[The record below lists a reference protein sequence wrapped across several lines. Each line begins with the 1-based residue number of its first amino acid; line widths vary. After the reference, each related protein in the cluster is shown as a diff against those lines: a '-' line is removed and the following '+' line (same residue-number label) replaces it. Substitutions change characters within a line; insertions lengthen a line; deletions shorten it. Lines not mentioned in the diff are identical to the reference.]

1 MKNSSYGMRKGLN
14 MIYEFETLMRLIGAA
29 VQGKEMSNLPDN
41 LDWQKIERLANEQ
54 AVQTLLGYA
63 LKLSPGLACP
73 EEQRKRIVGQM
84 RQLAFSNNAWR
95 ASILRLI
102 QQMNDAGIPA
112 LLIKGYAVADCYA
125 APDCRMSGDVDVLI
139 DPKDEKRA
147 CAFMKANGF
156 AVDRRWKNGHHDVC
170 QHPQLGC
177 VELHVMLYGEI
188 VEDVWFGRMDGREF
202 VSEPAIEVATQDGS
216 YRTLGYTDH
225 MIFLMLHLIK
235 HFIMTGMSLR
245 MMLDVALFFSHHA
258 ERIDSARFWKTMESL
273 KYGTIAQSILWA
285 MARYCGIDAT
295 SIPGLCE
302 ACPEQVD
309 MILDD
314 LENGGWLGKIDEKA
328 REEGWYE
335 YNRQLLMKNRSKAQY
350 LLFMLRWKIGAYLKA
365 LFPSRKTLAIRYPC
379 VQKSVIV
386 IPFAWVHRL
395 IFRGSRAVKK
405 GALTTYIVTDEKKIG
420 ASAQTRVQMFK
431 DLGMMD

>member
-1 MKNSSYGMRKGLN
+1 MTN
-14 MIYEFETLMRLIGAA
+14 EFKALMQLVGAA
-29 VQGKEMSNLPDN
+29 AQGKTLQKLPDD
-41 LDWQKIERLANEQ
+41 LDWARIERLANEQ

-63 LKLSPGLACP
+63 LRLSPALDCP
-73 EEQRKRIVGQM
+73 AELRESLVSQM
-84 RQLAFSNNAWR
+84 RQEAFSNHAWKHSTLQLLAEMNA
-95 ASILRLI
+95 
-102 QQMNDAGIPA
+102 AGIPA

-125 APDCRMSGDVDVLI
+125 APDCRMSGDTDLLI
-139 DPKDEKRA
+139 EPKNEKRA

-156 AVDRRWKNGHHDVC
+156 AVERRWTNGHHDVC
-170 QHPQLGC
+170 RHPQLGC
-177 VELHVMLYGEI
+177 VELHVMLYDEI

-202 VSEPAIEVATQDGS
+202 VSESAIEVATRDGS

-258 ERIDSARFWKTMESL
+258 ERIDSARFWKTIESL

-285 MARYCGIDAT
+285 MVCYCGIDQT
-295 SIPGLCE
+295 SLPGLCGD
-302 ACPEQVD
+302 CPESVE

-314 LENGGWLGKIDEKA
+314 LESGGWLGKIDEKA

-350 LLFMLRWKIGAYLKA
+350 LLFMLHWKIGAYLRA

-379 VQKSVIV
+379 VQKSALL
-386 IPFAWVHRL
+386 IPLVWLHRL

-405 GALTTYIVTDEKKIG
+405 GALTTYIVTDEKKVG
-420 ASAQTRVQMFK
+420 VLAQERVQMFK
-431 DLGMMD
+431 NLGMMD

>member
-1 MKNSSYGMRKGLN
+1 MTN
-14 MIYEFETLMRLIGAA
+14 EFKALMQLVGAA
-29 VQGKEMSNLPDN
+29 AQGKAVSGLPDDM
-41 LDWQKIERLANEQ
+41 DWPKIERLADEQ

-63 LKLSPGLACP
+63 LRLSSALDCP
-73 EEQRKRIVGQM
+73 AELRESLVSQM
-84 RQLAFSNNAWR
+84 RQEAFSNHAWKHSTLQLLAEMNA
-95 ASILRLI
+95 
-102 QQMNDAGIPA
+102 AGIPA

-125 APDCRMSGDVDVLI
+125 APDCRMSGDTDLLI
-139 DPKDEKRA
+139 ELKNEKRA

-156 AVDRRWKNGHHDVC
+156 AVERRWTNGHHDVC
-170 QHPQLGC
+170 HHPRLGC
-177 VELHVMLYGEI
+177 VELHVMLYDEI
-188 VEDVWFGRMDGREF
+188 VEDVWFGRMGGGEF
-202 VSEPAIEVATQDGS
+202 VSEPSIEVATQDGS

-235 HFIMTGMSLR
+235 HFILTGMSLR

-258 ERIDSARFWKTMESL
+258 ERIDSVRFWKTMESL

-285 MARYCGIDAT
+285 MVCYCRIDQT
-295 SIPGLCE
+295 SLPGLCGD
-302 ACPEQVD
+302 CPESVE

-314 LENGGWLGKIDEKA
+314 LESGGWLGKIDEKA

-365 LFPSRKTLAIRYPC
+365 LLPSRKTLAIRYPC

-395 IFRGSRAVKK
+395 IFRGSRAVKE

-420 ASAQTRVQMFK
+420 TSAQERVQMFK
-431 DLGMMD
+431 NLGMMD

>member
-1 MKNSSYGMRKGLN
+1 MTN
-14 MIYEFETLMRLIGAA
+14 EFKALMQVVGAA
-29 VQGKEMSNLPDN
+29 AQGKALQKLPDD
-41 LDWQKIERLANEQ
+41 LDWARIERLANEQ
-54 AVQTLLGYA
+54 AVQTLLGYG
-63 LKLSPGLACP
+63 LRLSPALDCP
-73 EEQRKRIVGQM
+73 AELRESLVSQM
-84 RQLAFSNNAWR
+84 RQEAFSNHAWKHSTLQLLAEMNA
-95 ASILRLI
+95 
-102 QQMNDAGIPA
+102 AGIPA

-125 APDCRMSGDVDVLI
+125 APDCRMSGDTDLLI
-139 DPKDEKRA
+139 EPKNEKRA

-156 AVDRRWKNGHHDVC
+156 AVEHRWTNGHHDVC
-170 QHPQLGC
+170 RHPQLGC
-177 VELHVMLYGEI
+177 VELHVMLYDEI

-202 VSEPAIEVATQDGS
+202 VCEPPIEAETPDGC

-245 MMLDVALFFSHHA
+245 MMLDVALFFSRHA

-285 MARYCGIDAT
+285 IVRYCGIDAT
-295 SIPGLCE
+295 SLPGLCE
-302 ACPEQVD
+302 ACPKQVG

-379 VQKSVIV
+379 VQKSALL
-386 IPFAWVHRL
+386 IPLVWLHRL
-395 IFRGSRAVKK
+395 IFRGSRVVKK
-405 GALTTYIVTDEKKIG
+405 GALTTYIITDEKKIG
-420 ASAQTRVQMFK
+420 TSAQERVQMFK
-431 DLGMMD
+431 NLGMMD

>member
-1 MKNSSYGMRKGLN
+1 
-14 MIYEFETLMRLIGAA
+14 
-29 VQGKEMSNLPDN
+29 
-41 LDWQKIERLANEQ
+41 
-54 AVQTLLGYA
+54 
-63 LKLSPGLACP
+63 
-73 EEQRKRIVGQM
+73 
-84 RQLAFSNNAWR
+84 
-95 ASILRLI
+95 
-102 QQMNDAGIPA
+102 
-112 LLIKGYAVADCYA
+112 
-125 APDCRMSGDVDVLI
+125 MSGDTDLLI
-139 DPKDEKRA
+139 EPKNEKRA

-156 AVDRRWKNGHHDVC
+156 AVEHRWTNGHHDVC
-170 QHPQLGC
+170 HHPRLGC
-177 VELHVMLYGEI
+177 VELHVMLYDEI

-202 VSEPAIEVATQDGS
+202 VCEPPIEAETPDGC

-235 HFIMTGMSLR
+235 HFILTGMSLR
-245 MMLDVALFFSHHA
+245 MMLDVALFFSRHA
-258 ERIDSARFWKTMESL
+258 ERIDSARFWKMMESL

-285 MARYCGIDAT
+285 MVRYCGIDAT

-302 ACPEQVD
+302 ACPKQVG

-379 VQKSVIV
+379 VQKSVMV

-395 IFRGSRAVKK
+395 IFRGSRAVKE
-405 GALTTYIVTDEKKIG
+405 GALTTYIITDEKKIG
-420 ASAQTRVQMFK
+420 TSAQERVQMFK
-431 DLGMMD
+431 NLGMMD

>member
-102 QQMNDAGIPA
+102 QQMNDTGIPA
-112 LLIKGYAVADCYA
+112 LLIKGYTVADCYA

-202 VSEPAIEVATQDGS
+202 VCESAIEVATQDGS

-285 MARYCGIDAT
+285 MVRYCGIDAT
-295 SIPGLCE
+295 SLPGLCE
-302 ACPEQVD
+302 ACPKQVG

-350 LLFMLRWKIGAYLKA
+350 LLFMLHWKIGAYLKA

-379 VQKSVIV
+379 VQKSALL
-386 IPFAWVHRL
+386 IPLVWLHRL

-405 GALTTYIVTDEKKIG
+405 GALTTYIITDEKKIG
-420 ASAQTRVQMFK
+420 TSAQERVQMFK
-431 DLGMMD
+431 NLGMMD

>member
-1 MKNSSYGMRKGLN
+1 MTN
-14 MIYEFETLMRLIGAA
+14 EFKALMQLVGAA
-29 VQGKEMSNLPDN
+29 AQGKALQKLPDD
-41 LDWQKIERLANEQ
+41 LDWARIERLANEQ

-63 LKLSPGLACP
+63 LRLSPALDCP
-73 EEQRKRIVGQM
+73 AELRESLVSQM
-84 RQLAFSNNAWR
+84 RQEAFSNYAWKHSTLQLLAEMNA
-95 ASILRLI
+95 
-102 QQMNDAGIPA
+102 AGIPA

-125 APDCRMSGDVDVLI
+125 APDCRMSGDTDLLI
-139 DPKDEKRA
+139 EPKNEKRA

-156 AVDRRWKNGHHDVC
+156 AVERRWTNGHHDVC

-177 VELHVMLYGEI
+177 VELHVMLYDEI

-245 MMLDVALFFSHHA
+245 MTLDVALFFSHHA

-285 MARYCGIDAT
+285 MVRYCGIDAT

-302 ACPEQVD
+302 ACPKQVG

-350 LLFMLRWKIGAYLKA
+350 LLFMLHWKIGAYLKA
-365 LFPSRKTLAIRYPC
+365 LFPSRETLAIRYPC

-386 IPFAWVHRL
+386 IPFAWLHRL

-420 ASAQTRVQMFK
+420 ASAQERVQMFK
-431 DLGMMD
+431 KLGMMD

>member
-1 MKNSSYGMRKGLN
+1 MTN
-14 MIYEFETLMRLIGAA
+14 EFKALMQLVGAA
-29 VQGKEMSNLPDN
+29 AQGKALQKLPDD
-41 LDWQKIERLANEQ
+41 LDWARIERLANEQ

-63 LKLSPGLACP
+63 LRLSPALDCP
-73 EEQRKRIVGQM
+73 AELRESLVSQM
-84 RQLAFSNNAWR
+84 RQEAFSNHAWKHSTLQLLAEMNA
-95 ASILRLI
+95 
-102 QQMNDAGIPA
+102 AGIPA
-112 LLIKGYAVADCYA
+112 LLIKGYALADCYA

-139 DPKDEKRA
+139 DLKDEKRA
-147 CAFMKANGF
+147 CAFMKAQGF
-156 AVDRRWKNGHHDVC
+156 CVEHRWTYGHHDVC
-170 QHPQLGC
+170 RHPQLGC
-177 VELHVMLYGEI
+177 VELHVMLYDEI

-202 VSEPAIEVATQDGS
+202 VSESAIEVATQDGS

-245 MMLDVALFFSHHA
+245 MMLDVALFFSHNA
-258 ERIDSARFWKTMESL
+258 ERIDSARFWKMMESL

-285 MARYCGIDAT
+285 MVRYCGIDAT

-302 ACPEQVD
+302 VCPKQVG

-335 YNRQLLMKNRSKAQY
+335 YNRRLLMKNRSKAQY
-350 LLFMLRWKIGAYLKA
+350 LLFMLRWKLGVYLKA

-379 VQKSVIV
+379 VQKSALL
-386 IPFAWVHRL
+386 IPLVWLHRL

-405 GALTTYIVTDEKKIG
+405 GALTTYIITDEKKIG
-420 ASAQTRVQMFK
+420 TSAQERVQMFK
-431 DLGMMD
+431 NLGMMD

>member
-1 MKNSSYGMRKGLN
+1 MTN
-14 MIYEFETLMRLIGAA
+14 EFKALMQLVGAA
-29 VQGKEMSNLPDN
+29 AQGKALQKLPDD
-41 LDWQKIERLANEQ
+41 LDWARIERLANEQ

-63 LKLSPGLACP
+63 LRLSPALDCP
-73 EEQRKRIVGQM
+73 AELRESLVSQM
-84 RQLAFSNNAWR
+84 RQEAFSNYAWKHSTLQLLAEMNA
-95 ASILRLI
+95 
-102 QQMNDAGIPA
+102 AGIPA

-125 APDCRMSGDVDVLI
+125 APDCRMSGDTDLLI
-139 DPKDEKRA
+139 EPKNEKRA

-156 AVDRRWKNGHHDVC
+156 AVERRWTNGHHDVC
-170 QHPQLGC
+170 RHPQLGC
-177 VELHVMLYGEI
+177 VELHVMLYDEI

-202 VSEPAIEVATQDGS
+202 VSESAIEVATQDGS

-235 HFIMTGMSLR
+235 HFILTGMSLR
-245 MMLDVALFFSHHA
+245 MMLDVALFFSRHA

-285 MARYCGIDAT
+285 MVRYCGIDAT
-295 SIPGLCE
+295 SLPGLCE
-302 ACPEQVD
+302 ACPKQVG

-350 LLFMLRWKIGAYLKA
+350 LLFMLHWKIGAYLKA

-379 VQKSVIV
+379 VQKSALL
-386 IPFAWVHRL
+386 IPLVWLHRL

-405 GALTTYIVTDEKKIG
+405 GALTTYIITDEKKIG
-420 ASAQTRVQMFK
+420 TSAQERVQMFK
-431 DLGMMD
+431 NLGMMD

>member
-1 MKNSSYGMRKGLN
+1 MTN
-14 MIYEFETLMRLIGAA
+14 EFKALMQLVGAA
-29 VQGKEMSNLPDN
+29 AQGKAVSGLPDDM
-41 LDWQKIERLANEQ
+41 DWQKIERLADEQ

-63 LKLSPGLACP
+63 LRLSSVLDCP
-73 EEQRKRIVGQM
+73 AELRESLVSQM
-84 RQLAFSNNAWR
+84 RQEAFSNHAWKHSTLQLLAEMNA
-95 ASILRLI
+95 
-102 QQMNDAGIPA
+102 AGIPA

-125 APDCRMSGDVDVLI
+125 APDCRMSGDTDLLI
-139 DPKDEKRA
+139 EPKNEKRA

-156 AVDRRWKNGHHDVC
+156 AVERRWTNGHHDVC
-170 QHPQLGC
+170 RHPQLGC
-177 VELHVMLYGEI
+177 VELHVMLYDEI

-202 VSEPAIEVATQDGS
+202 VSESAIEVATQDGS

-285 MARYCGIDAT
+285 MVCYCGIDQT
-295 SIPGLCE
+295 SLPGLCGD
-302 ACPEQVD
+302 CPESVE

-314 LENGGWLGKIDEKA
+314 LESGGWLGKIDEKA

-335 YNRQLLMKNRSKAQY
+335 YNRQLLMRNRSKAQY
-350 LLFMLRWKIGAYLKA
+350 LLFMLHWKIGAYLKA

-395 IFRGSRAVKK
+395 IFRGSRAVKE
-405 GALTTYIVTDEKKIG
+405 GALTTYIITDEKKIG
-420 ASAQTRVQMFK
+420 TSAQERVQMFK
-431 DLGMMD
+431 NLGMMD

>member
-1 MKNSSYGMRKGLN
+1 MTN
-14 MIYEFETLMRLIGAA
+14 EFKALMQLVGAA
-29 VQGKEMSNLPDN
+29 AQGKALQKLPDD
-41 LDWQKIERLANEQ
+41 LDWARIERLANEQ

-63 LKLSPGLACP
+63 LRLSPALDCP
-73 EEQRKRIVGQM
+73 AELRESLVSQM
-84 RQLAFSNNAWR
+84 RQEAFSNHAWKHSTLQLLAEMNA
-95 ASILRLI
+95 
-102 QQMNDAGIPA
+102 AGIPA

-125 APDCRMSGDVDVLI
+125 APDCRMSGDTDLLI
-139 DPKDEKRA
+139 EPKNEKRA

-156 AVDRRWKNGHHDVC
+156 AVEHRWTNGHHDVC
-170 QHPQLGC
+170 RHPQLGC
-177 VELHVMLYGEI
+177 VELHVMLYDEI

-202 VSEPAIEVATQDGS
+202 VSESAIEVATQDGS

-245 MMLDVALFFSHHA
+245 MMLDVALFFSHNA
-258 ERIDSARFWKTMESL
+258 ERIDSARFWKMMESL

-285 MARYCGIDAT
+285 MVRYCGIDAT

-302 ACPEQVD
+302 ACPKQVG

-314 LENGGWLGKIDEKA
+314 LESGGWLGKIDEKA
-328 REEGWYE
+328 RAEGWYE

-350 LLFMLRWKIGAYLKA
+350 LLFMLHWKIGAYLKA

-379 VQKSVIV
+379 VQKSALL
-386 IPFAWVHRL
+386 IPLVWLHRL

-405 GALTTYIVTDEKKIG
+405 GALTTYIVTDEKKVG
-420 ASAQTRVQMFK
+420 VLAQERVQMFK
-431 DLGMMD
+431 KLGMMD

>member
-1 MKNSSYGMRKGLN
+1 MTN
-14 MIYEFETLMRLIGAA
+14 EFKALMQLVGAA
-29 VQGKEMSNLPDN
+29 AQGKALQKLPDD
-41 LDWQKIERLANEQ
+41 LDWARIERLANEQ

-63 LKLSPGLACP
+63 LRLSPALDCP
-73 EEQRKRIVGQM
+73 AELRESLVSQM
-84 RQLAFSNNAWR
+84 RQEAFSNHAWKHSTLQLLAEMNA
-95 ASILRLI
+95 
-102 QQMNDAGIPA
+102 AGIPA

-125 APDCRMSGDVDVLI
+125 APDCRMSGDTDLLI
-139 DPKDEKRA
+139 EPKNEKRA

-156 AVDRRWKNGHHDVC
+156 AVEHRWTNGHHDVC
-170 QHPQLGC
+170 RHPQLGC
-177 VELHVMLYGEI
+177 VELHVMLYDEI

-202 VSEPAIEVATQDGS
+202 VSESAIEVATQDGS

-245 MMLDVALFFSHHA
+245 MMLDVALFFSHNA
-258 ERIDSARFWKTMESL
+258 ERIDSARFWKMMESL

-285 MARYCGIDAT
+285 MVRYCGIDAT

-302 ACPEQVD
+302 VCPKQVG

-335 YNRQLLMKNRSKAQY
+335 YNRRLLMKNRSKAQY
-350 LLFMLRWKIGAYLKA
+350 LLFMLRWKIGVYLKA

-379 VQKSVIV
+379 VQKSALL
-386 IPFAWVHRL
+386 IPLVWLHRL

-405 GALTTYIVTDEKKIG
+405 RALTTYIITDEKKIG
-420 ASAQTRVQMFK
+420 TSAQERVQMFK
-431 DLGMMD
+431 NLGMMD

>member
-1 MKNSSYGMRKGLN
+1 MTN
-14 MIYEFETLMRLIGAA
+14 EFKALMQLVGAA
-29 VQGKEMSNLPDN
+29 AQGKAVSGLPDDM
-41 LDWQKIERLANEQ
+41 DWQKIERLADEQ

-63 LKLSPGLACP
+63 LRLSSALDCP
-73 EEQRKRIVGQM
+73 AELRESLVSQL
-84 RQLAFSNNAWR
+84 RQEAFSNHAWKHSTLQLLAEMNA
-95 ASILRLI
+95 
-102 QQMNDAGIPA
+102 AGIPA

-125 APDCRMSGDVDVLI
+125 APDCRMSGDTDLLI
-139 DPKDEKRA
+139 EPKNEKRA

-156 AVDRRWKNGHHDVC
+156 AVERRWTNGHHDVC
-170 QHPQLGC
+170 HHPRLGC
-177 VELHVMLYGEI
+177 VELHVMLYDEI
-188 VEDVWFGRMDGREF
+188 VEDVWFGRMGGGEF

-235 HFIMTGMSLR
+235 HFILTGMSLR

-258 ERIDSARFWKTMESL
+258 ERIDSVRFWKTMESL

-285 MARYCGIDAT
+285 MVCYCRIDQT
-295 SIPGLCE
+295 SLPGLCGD
-302 ACPEQVD
+302 CPESVE

-314 LENGGWLGKIDEKA
+314 LESGGWLGKIDEKA

-395 IFRGSRAVKK
+395 IFRGSRAVKE

-420 ASAQTRVQMFK
+420 TSAQERVQMFK
-431 DLGMMD
+431 NLGMMD

>member
-1 MKNSSYGMRKGLN
+1 MAKGLN
-14 MIYEFETLMRLIGAA
+14 VTNEFKALMQLVGAA
-29 VQGKEMSNLPDN
+29 AQGKALQKLPDD
-41 LDWQKIERLANEQ
+41 LDWARIERLANEQ

-63 LKLSPGLACP
+63 LRLSPALDCP
-73 EEQRKRIVGQM
+73 AELRESLVSQM
-84 RQLAFSNNAWR
+84 RQEAFSNHAWKHSTLQLL
-95 ASILRLI
+95 AE
-102 QQMNDAGIPA
+102 MNTAGIPA

-125 APDCRMSGDVDVLI
+125 APDCRMSGDTDLLI
-139 DPKDEKRA
+139 EPKNEKRA

-156 AVDRRWKNGHHDVC
+156 AVERRWTNGHHDVC
-170 QHPQLGC
+170 HHPRLGC
-177 VELHVMLYGEI
+177 VELHVMLYDEI

-202 VSEPAIEVATQDGS
+202 VSESAIEVATQDGS

-245 MMLDVALFFSHHA
+245 MMLDVALFFSHNA
-258 ERIDSARFWKTMESL
+258 ERIDSVRFWKTMESL

-285 MARYCGIDAT
+285 MVCYCGIDQT
-295 SIPGLCE
+295 SLPGLCGD
-302 ACPEQVD
+302 CPESVE

-314 LENGGWLGKIDEKA
+314 LESGGWLGKIDEKA

-405 GALTTYIVTDEKKIG
+405 GALTTYIIADEKKIG
-420 ASAQTRVQMFK
+420 TSAQERVQMFK
-431 DLGMMD
+431 NLGMMD

>member
-1 MKNSSYGMRKGLN
+1 MTN
-14 MIYEFETLMRLIGAA
+14 EFKALMQLVGAA
-29 VQGKEMSNLPDN
+29 AQGKAVSGLPDD
-41 LDWQKIERLANEQ
+41 LDWQKIERLADEQ

-63 LKLSPGLACP
+63 LRLSSALDCP
-73 EEQRKRIVGQM
+73 AELRESLVSQM
-84 RQLAFSNNAWR
+84 RQEAFSNHAWKHSTLQLLAEMNA
-95 ASILRLI
+95 
-102 QQMNDAGIPA
+102 AGIPA

-125 APDCRMSGDVDVLI
+125 APDCRMSGDTDLLI
-139 DPKDEKRA
+139 EPKNEKRA

-156 AVDRRWKNGHHDVC
+156 AVERRWTNGHHDVC

-177 VELHVMLYGEI
+177 VELHVMLYDEI
-188 VEDVWFGRMDGREF
+188 VEDVWFGRIDGREF
-202 VSEPAIEVATQDGS
+202 VSESAIEVATQDGS

-245 MMLDVALFFSHHA
+245 MMLDVALFFSRHA

-285 MARYCGIDAT
+285 MVCYCGIDQT
-295 SIPGLCE
+295 SLPGLCE
-302 ACPEQVD
+302 ACPKQVG

-350 LLFMLRWKIGAYLKA
+350 LLFMLHWKIGAYLKA

-395 IFRGSRAVKK
+395 IVRGSRAVKK
-405 GALTTYIVTDEKKIG
+405 GALTTYIITDEKKIG
-420 ASAQTRVQMFK
+420 TSAQERVQMFK
-431 DLGMMD
+431 NLGMMD

>member
-1 MKNSSYGMRKGLN
+1 MTN
-14 MIYEFETLMRLIGAA
+14 EFKALMQLVGAA
-29 VQGKEMSNLPDN
+29 AQGKALQKLPDD
-41 LDWQKIERLANEQ
+41 LDWARIERLANEQ

-63 LKLSPGLACP
+63 LRLSPALDCP
-73 EEQRKRIVGQM
+73 AELRESLVSQM
-84 RQLAFSNNAWR
+84 RQEAFSNYAWKHSTLQLLAEMNA
-95 ASILRLI
+95 
-102 QQMNDAGIPA
+102 AGIPA

-125 APDCRMSGDVDVLI
+125 APDCRMSGDTDLLI
-139 DPKDEKRA
+139 EPKNEKRA

-156 AVDRRWKNGHHDVC
+156 AVEHRWTNGHHDVC
-170 QHPQLGC
+170 RHPQLGC
-177 VELHVMLYGEI
+177 VELHVMLYDEI

-202 VSEPAIEVATQDGS
+202 VSESAIEVATRDGS

-285 MARYCGIDAT
+285 MVCYCGIDQT
-295 SIPGLCE
+295 SLPGLCGD
-302 ACPEQVD
+302 CPESVE

-314 LENGGWLGKIDEKA
+314 LESGGWLGKIDEKA

-379 VQKSVIV
+379 VQKSALL
-386 IPFAWVHRL
+386 IPLVWLHRL

-405 GALTTYIVTDEKKIG
+405 GTLTNYIIADETKIG
-420 ASAQTRVQMFK
+420 VSAQARVQMFK

>member
-1 MKNSSYGMRKGLN
+1 MTN
-14 MIYEFETLMRLIGAA
+14 EFKALMQLVGAA
-29 VQGKEMSNLPDN
+29 AQGKAVSGLPDDM
-41 LDWQKIERLANEQ
+41 DWPKIERLADEQ

-63 LKLSPGLACP
+63 LRLSSALDCP
-73 EEQRKRIVGQM
+73 AELRESLVSQM
-84 RQLAFSNNAWR
+84 RQEAFSNHAWKHSTLQLLAEMNA
-95 ASILRLI
+95 
-102 QQMNDAGIPA
+102 AGIPA

-125 APDCRMSGDVDVLI
+125 APDCRMSGDTDLLI
-139 DPKDEKRA
+139 EPKNEKRA

-156 AVDRRWKNGHHDVC
+156 AVERRWTNGHHDVC
-170 QHPQLGC
+170 RHPQLGC
-177 VELHVMLYGEI
+177 VELHVMLYDEI

-202 VSEPAIEVATQDGS
+202 VSESAIEVATRDGS

-285 MARYCGIDAT
+285 MVCYCGIDQT
-295 SIPGLCE
+295 SLPGLCGD
-302 ACPEQVD
+302 CPESVE

-314 LENGGWLGKIDEKA
+314 LESGGWLGKIDEKA

-350 LLFMLRWKIGAYLKA
+350 LLFMLHWKIGAYLKA

-379 VQKSVIV
+379 VQKSALL
-386 IPFAWVHRL
+386 IPLVWLHRL

-405 GALTTYIVTDEKKIG
+405 GALTTYIVTDEKKVG
-420 ASAQTRVQMFK
+420 VLAQERVQMFK
-431 DLGMMD
+431 NLGMMD

>member
-1 MKNSSYGMRKGLN
+1 MTN
-14 MIYEFETLMRLIGAA
+14 EFKALMQLVGAA
-29 VQGKEMSNLPDN
+29 AQGKTLQKLPDD
-41 LDWQKIERLANEQ
+41 LDWARIERLANEQ

-63 LKLSPGLACP
+63 LRLSPALDCP
-73 EEQRKRIVGQM
+73 AELRESLVSQM
-84 RQLAFSNNAWR
+84 RQEAFSNHAWKHSTLQLLAEMNA
-95 ASILRLI
+95 
-102 QQMNDAGIPA
+102 AGIPA

-125 APDCRMSGDVDVLI
+125 APDCRMSGDTDLLI
-139 DPKDEKRA
+139 EPKNEKRA

-156 AVDRRWKNGHHDVC
+156 AVEHRWTNGHHDVC
-170 QHPQLGC
+170 RHPQLGC
-177 VELHVMLYGEI
+177 VELHVMLYDEI

-202 VSEPAIEVATQDGS
+202 VSESAIEVATRDGS

-285 MARYCGIDAT
+285 MVCYCGIDQT
-295 SIPGLCE
+295 SLPGLCGD
-302 ACPEQVD
+302 CPESVE

-314 LENGGWLGKIDEKA
+314 LESGGWLGKIDEKA

-350 LLFMLRWKIGAYLKA
+350 LLFMLHWKIGAYLKA

-379 VQKSVIV
+379 VQKSALL
-386 IPFAWVHRL
+386 IPLVWLHRL

-405 GALTTYIVTDEKKIG
+405 GALTTYIVTDEKKVG
-420 ASAQTRVQMFK
+420 VLAQERVQMFK
-431 DLGMMD
+431 NLGMMD

>member
-1 MKNSSYGMRKGLN
+1 MTN
-14 MIYEFETLMRLIGAA
+14 EFKALMQLVGAA
-29 VQGKEMSNLPDN
+29 AQGKALQKLPDD
-41 LDWQKIERLANEQ
+41 LDWARIECLANEQ
-54 AVQTLLGYA
+54 AVQTLLGYG
-63 LKLSPGLACP
+63 LRLSPALDCP
-73 EEQRKRIVGQM
+73 AELRESLVLQM
-84 RQLAFSNNAWR
+84 RQEAFSNHAWKHSTLQLLAEMNA
-95 ASILRLI
+95 
-102 QQMNDAGIPA
+102 AGIPA

-125 APDCRMSGDVDVLI
+125 APDCRMSGDTDLLI
-139 DPKDEKRA
+139 KPKNEKRA

-156 AVDRRWKNGHHDVC
+156 AVERRWTNGHHDVC
-170 QHPQLGC
+170 HHPRLGC
-177 VELHVMLYGEI
+177 VELHVMLYDEI

-202 VSEPAIEVATQDGS
+202 VCEPPIEAETPDGC

-235 HFIMTGMSLR
+235 HFILTGMSLR
-245 MMLDVALFFSHHA
+245 MMLDVALFFSRHA

-285 MARYCGIDAT
+285 MVRYCGIDAT

-302 ACPEQVD
+302 ACPKQVG

-314 LENGGWLGKIDEKA
+314 LENSGWLGKMDEKA

-335 YNRQLLMKNRSKAQY
+335 YNRQLLMKNRNKAQY
-350 LLFMLRWKIGAYLKA
+350 LLFMLRWKMGAYLKA

-379 VQKSVIV
+379 VQKSALL
-386 IPFAWVHRL
+386 IPPVWLHRL
-395 IFRGSRAVKK
+395 IFRGSWAVKK

-420 ASAQTRVQMFK
+420 ASAQERVQMFK
-431 DLGMMD
+431 NLGMMD

>member
-1 MKNSSYGMRKGLN
+1 MEKELN
-14 MIYEFETLMRLIGAA
+14 VTNEFKALMRLVGAA
-29 VQGKEMSNLPDN
+29 ARGKTVSKVPDG
-41 LDWQKIERLANEQ
+41 LDWRKIERLADEQ
-54 AVQTLLGYA
+54 AVQTLLGYG
-63 LKLSPGLACP
+63 LRLSPALDCP
-73 EEQRKRIVGQM
+73 AELRKRLVSRM
-84 RQLAFSNNAWR
+84 RQEAFSNHAWKHSTLQLLAEMNA
-95 ASILRLI
+95 
-102 QQMNDAGIPA
+102 AGIPA

-125 APDCRMSGDVDVLI
+125 APDCRMSGDTDLLI
-139 DPKDEKRA
+139 KPKNEKRA

-156 AVDRRWKNGHHDVC
+156 AVERRWTNGHHDVC
-170 QHPQLGC
+170 HHPRLGC
-177 VELHVMLYGEI
+177 VELHVMLYDEI

-202 VSEPAIEVATQDGS
+202 VCEPPIEAETPDGC

-235 HFIMTGMSLR
+235 HFILTGMSLR

-285 MARYCGIDAT
+285 MVRYCGIEAA

-302 ACPEQVD
+302 ACPKQVG

-314 LENGGWLGKIDEKA
+314 LENGGWLGKMDEKA

-365 LFPSRKTLAIRYPC
+365 LFPSRKILAIRYPC
-379 VQKSVIV
+379 VQKSVIG

-420 ASAQTRVQMFK
+420 ASAQKRVQMFK
-431 DLGMMD
+431 NLGMMD

>member
-1 MKNSSYGMRKGLN
+1 MTN
-14 MIYEFETLMRLIGAA
+14 EFKALMQLVGAA
-29 VQGKEMSNLPDN
+29 AQGKALQKLPDD
-41 LDWQKIERLANEQ
+41 LDWARIERLANEQ

-63 LKLSPGLACP
+63 LRLSPALDCP
-73 EEQRKRIVGQM
+73 AELRESLVSQM
-84 RQLAFSNNAWR
+84 RQEAFSNYAWKHSTLQLLAEMNA
-95 ASILRLI
+95 
-102 QQMNDAGIPA
+102 AGIPA

-125 APDCRMSGDVDVLI
+125 APDCRMSGDTDLLI
-139 DPKDEKRA
+139 EPKNEKRA

-156 AVDRRWKNGHHDVC
+156 SVERRWTNGHHDVC
-170 QHPQLGC
+170 RHPQLGC
-177 VELHVMLYGEI
+177 VELHVMLYDEI

-202 VSEPAIEVATQDGS
+202 VSESAIEVATQDGS

-235 HFIMTGMSLR
+235 HFILTGMSLR

-258 ERIDSARFWKTMESL
+258 ERIDSVRFWKMMESL

-285 MARYCGIDAT
+285 MVRYCGIDAT
-295 SIPGLCE
+295 SIPGLCA
-302 ACPEQVD
+302 ACPKQVG

-350 LLFMLRWKIGAYLKA
+350 LLFMLHWKIGAYLKA

-395 IFRGSRAVKK
+395 IVRGSRAVKE
-405 GALTTYIVTDEKKIG
+405 GALTTYIITDEKKIG
-420 ASAQTRVQMFK
+420 TSAQERVQMFK
-431 DLGMMD
+431 NLGMMD

>member
-102 QQMNDAGIPA
+102 QQMNDTGIPA

-202 VSEPAIEVATQDGS
+202 VCESAIEVATQDGS

-285 MARYCGIDAT
+285 MVRYCGIDAT
-295 SIPGLCE
+295 SLPGLCE
-302 ACPEQVD
+302 ACPKQVG

-350 LLFMLRWKIGAYLKA
+350 LLFMLHWKIGAYLKA

-379 VQKSVIV
+379 VQKSALL
-386 IPFAWVHRL
+386 IPLVWLHRL

-405 GALTTYIVTDEKKIG
+405 GALTTYIITDEKKIG
-420 ASAQTRVQMFK
+420 TSAQERVQMFK
-431 DLGMMD
+431 NLGMMD

>member
-1 MKNSSYGMRKGLN
+1 MTN
-14 MIYEFETLMRLIGAA
+14 EFKALMQLVGAA
-29 VQGKEMSNLPDN
+29 AQGKALQKLPDD
-41 LDWQKIERLANEQ
+41 LDWARIERLANEQ

-63 LKLSPGLACP
+63 LRLSPALDCP
-73 EEQRKRIVGQM
+73 AELRESLVSQM
-84 RQLAFSNNAWR
+84 RQEAFSNHAWKHSTLQLLAEMNA
-95 ASILRLI
+95 
-102 QQMNDAGIPA
+102 AGIPA
-112 LLIKGYAVADCYA
+112 LLIKGYALADCYA
-125 APDCRMSGDVDVLI
+125 APDCRMSGDTDLLI
-139 DPKDEKRA
+139 EPKNEKRA

-156 AVDRRWKNGHHDVC
+156 AVEHRWTNGHHDVC
-170 QHPQLGC
+170 RHPQLGC
-177 VELHVMLYGEI
+177 VELHVMLYDEI

-202 VSEPAIEVATQDGS
+202 VSESAIEVATQDGS

-245 MMLDVALFFSHHA
+245 MMLDVALFFSHNA
-258 ERIDSARFWKTMESL
+258 ERIDSARFWKMMESL

-285 MARYCGIDAT
+285 MVRYCGIDAT

-302 ACPEQVD
+302 ACPKQVG

-335 YNRQLLMKNRSKAQY
+335 YNRQLLMKNRSKSQY
-350 LLFMLRWKIGAYLKA
+350 LLFMLRWKTGAYLKA

-386 IPFAWVHRL
+386 IPFVWVHRL
-395 IFRGSRAVKK
+395 IFRGSRAVKE
-405 GALTTYIVTDEKKIG
+405 GALTTYIITDEKKIG
-420 ASAQTRVQMFK
+420 TSAQERVQMFK
-431 DLGMMD
+431 NLGMMD

>member
-1 MKNSSYGMRKGLN
+1 MEKELN
-14 MIYEFETLMRLIGAA
+14 VTNEFKALMRLVGAA
-29 VQGKEMSNLPDN
+29 AQGKTASKVPEG
-41 LDWQKIERLANEQ
+41 LDWRKIERLADEQ
-54 AVQTLLGYA
+54 AVQTLLGYG
-63 LKLSPGLACP
+63 LRLSPALDCP
-73 EEQRKRIVGQM
+73 AELRESLVSQM
-84 RQLAFSNNAWR
+84 RQEAFSNHAWKHSTLQLLAEMNA
-95 ASILRLI
+95 
-102 QQMNDAGIPA
+102 AGIPA
-112 LLIKGYAVADCYA
+112 LLIKGYALADCYA

-147 CAFMKANGF
+147 CAFMKAQGF
-156 AVDRRWKNGHHDVC
+156 CVEHRWAKGHHDVC

-177 VELHVMLYGEI
+177 VELHVMLYDEI

-235 HFIMTGMSLR
+235 HFILTGMSLR

-258 ERIDSARFWKTMESL
+258 ERLDSARFWKTMESL

-285 MARYCGIDAT
+285 MVCYCGIDQT
-295 SIPGLCE
+295 SLPGLCGD
-302 ACPEQVD
+302 CPESVE

-314 LENGGWLGKIDEKA
+314 LESGGWLGKIDEKA

-379 VQKSVIV
+379 VQKSVMV

-405 GALTTYIVTDEKKIG
+405 GALTTYIITDEKKIG
-420 ASAQTRVQMFK
+420 TSAQERVQMFK
-431 DLGMMD
+431 NLGMMD

>member
-1 MKNSSYGMRKGLN
+1 MTN
-14 MIYEFETLMRLIGAA
+14 EFKALMQLVGAA
-29 VQGKEMSNLPDN
+29 AQGKALQKLPDD
-41 LDWQKIERLANEQ
+41 LDWARIERLANEQ
-54 AVQTLLGYA
+54 AVQTLLGYG
-63 LKLSPGLACP
+63 LRLSPALDCP
-73 EEQRKRIVGQM
+73 AELRESLVSQM
-84 RQLAFSNNAWR
+84 RQEAFSNHAWKHSTLQLLAEMNA
-95 ASILRLI
+95 
-102 QQMNDAGIPA
+102 AGIPA

-125 APDCRMSGDVDVLI
+125 APDCRMSGDTDLLI
-139 DPKDEKRA
+139 EPKNEKRA

-156 AVDRRWKNGHHDVC
+156 AVERRWTNGHHDVC
-170 QHPQLGC
+170 HHPRLGC
-177 VELHVMLYGEI
+177 VELHVMLYDEI

-202 VSEPAIEVATQDGS
+202 VSESAIEVATQDGS

-235 HFIMTGMSLR
+235 HFILTGMSLR
-245 MMLDVALFFSHHA
+245 MMLDVALFFSRHA

-273 KYGTIAQSILWA
+273 KYGTIAQSIVWA
-285 MARYCGIDAT
+285 MVRYCGIDAT
-295 SIPGLCE
+295 SLPGLCE
-302 ACPEQVD
+302 ACPKQVG

-350 LLFMLRWKIGAYLKA
+350 LLFMLHWKIGAYLKA

-379 VQKSVIV
+379 VQKSVLL
-386 IPFAWVHRL
+386 IPLVWLHRL

-405 GALTTYIVTDEKKIG
+405 GALTTYIITDEKKIG
-420 ASAQTRVQMFK
+420 TSAQERVQMFK
-431 DLGMMD
+431 NLGMMD

>member
-1 MKNSSYGMRKGLN
+1 MTN
-14 MIYEFETLMRLIGAA
+14 EFKALMQLVGAA
-29 VQGKEMSNLPDN
+29 AQGKALQKLPDD
-41 LDWQKIERLANEQ
+41 LDWARIERLANEQ

-63 LKLSPGLACP
+63 LRLSPALDCP
-73 EEQRKRIVGQM
+73 AELRESLVLQM
-84 RQLAFSNNAWR
+84 RQEAFSNHAWKHSTLQLLAEMNA
-95 ASILRLI
+95 
-102 QQMNDAGIPA
+102 AGIPA
-112 LLIKGYAVADCYA
+112 LLIKGYALADCYA
-125 APDCRMSGDVDVLI
+125 APDCRMSGDTDLLI
-139 DPKDEKRA
+139 EPKNEKRA

-156 AVDRRWKNGHHDVC
+156 AVERRWTNGHHDVC
-170 QHPQLGC
+170 HHPRLGC
-177 VELHVMLYGEI
+177 MELHVMLYDEI

-258 ERIDSARFWKTMESL
+258 ERIDSARFWKMMESL

-285 MARYCGIDAT
+285 MVRYCGIDAT

-335 YNRQLLMKNRSKAQY
+335 YNRQLLMKNRSKSQY
-350 LLFMLRWKIGAYLKA
+350 LLFMLRWKTGAYLKA

-386 IPFAWVHRL
+386 IPFVWVHRL

-420 ASAQTRVQMFK
+420 ASAQERVQMFK
-431 DLGMMD
+431 NLGMMD

>member
-1 MKNSSYGMRKGLN
+1 MTN
-14 MIYEFETLMRLIGAA
+14 EFKALMQLVGAA
-29 VQGKEMSNLPDN
+29 AQGKALQKLPDD
-41 LDWQKIERLANEQ
+41 LDWARIERLANEQ

-63 LKLSPGLACP
+63 LRLSPALDCP
-73 EEQRKRIVGQM
+73 AELRESLVSQM
-84 RQLAFSNNAWR
+84 RQEAFSNHAWKHSTLQLLAEMNA
-95 ASILRLI
+95 
-102 QQMNDAGIPA
+102 AGIPA

-125 APDCRMSGDVDVLI
+125 APDCRMSGDTDLLI
-139 DPKDEKRA
+139 EPKNEKRA

-156 AVDRRWKNGHHDVC
+156 AVEHRWTNGHHDVC
-170 QHPQLGC
+170 RHPQLGC
-177 VELHVMLYGEI
+177 VELHVMLYDEI

-202 VSEPAIEVATQDGS
+202 VSESAIEVATQDGS

-245 MMLDVALFFSHHA
+245 MMLDVALFFSHNA
-258 ERIDSARFWKTMESL
+258 ERIDSARFWKMMESL

-285 MARYCGIDAT
+285 MVRYCGIDAT

-302 ACPEQVD
+302 VCPKQVG

-335 YNRQLLMKNRSKAQY
+335 YNRRLLMKNRSKAQY
-350 LLFMLRWKIGAYLKA
+350 LLFMLRWKIGVYLKA

-379 VQKSVIV
+379 VQKSALL
-386 IPFAWVHRL
+386 IPLVWLHRL

-405 GALTTYIVTDEKKIG
+405 GALTTYIITDEKKIG
-420 ASAQTRVQMFK
+420 TSAQERVQMFK
-431 DLGMMD
+431 NLGMMD